1 MAELIQDEGI
11 ILKVNNWQ
19 TADKYVIC
27 FTRGH
32 GKLRF
37 IAYGA
42 RYARSVAG
50 RLLQP
55 FARLQLELTLGQ
67 KVERLK
73 NAELVVPP
81 QGLDFKQMA
90 YAAVATELTAVLTE
104 DHQPQEEV
112 YELLDAAL
120 QLMGERNPRLV
131 VLAYAIQLLAH
142 TGFQPQV
149 MACVACGTVQPVD
162 AECFFDPLQGG
173 LICPTCHRGMGEE
186 SFSSGARQLWATLAQ
201 LDLRQPQPFT
211 VRGGDLMDLERI
223 LYKFILCQTDKPL
236 HSINF
241 LSQLGL

>member
-1 MAELIQDEGI
+1 MAEVIQDEGI

-19 TADKYVIC
+19 TADKYAIC
-27 FTRGH
+27 FTKEH

-37 IAYGA
+37 ISYGA

-73 NAELVVPP
+73 NAELLVPP
-81 QGLDFKQMA
+81 QTLDFKQMA
-90 YAAVATELTAVLTE
+90 YAAVATELTAVFTE
-104 DHQPQEEV
+104 DHQPQEEI

-120 QLMGERNPRLV
+120 LLMGQRNPRLV
-131 VLAYAIQLLAH
+131 VLAYALQLLTY

-149 MACVACGTVQPVD
+149 LACVTCGSLQPVE
-162 AECFFDPLQGG
+162 AECYFDPLQGG
-173 LICPTCHRGMGEE
+173 LICKDCHQGTGMEP
-186 SFSSGARQLWATLAQ
+186 FSSGARQLWAHLQQ
-201 LDLRQPQPFT
+201 LDLRNPHSFT
-211 VRGGDLMDLERI
+211 VKGGDLMELEKI

-241 LSQLGL
+241 LAQMGL